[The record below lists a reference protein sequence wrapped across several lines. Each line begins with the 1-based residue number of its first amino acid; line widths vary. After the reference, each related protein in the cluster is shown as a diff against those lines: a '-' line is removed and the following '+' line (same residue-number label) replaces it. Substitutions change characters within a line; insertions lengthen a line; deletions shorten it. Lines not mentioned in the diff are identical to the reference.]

1 MSEVLSKFDSGTE
14 VVTKGFP
21 VFLKTD
27 EMDVLIVGAR
37 DREVVLLK
45 TLLKNLPQATI
56 RIQAEKI
63 DESIRQLESEFDY
76 VTVEER
82 PYEKKDLENANLVI
96 IAGNQQQLMQ
106 RIQLDASQLGLTDV
120 HILQGDA
127 PMNIFANGGVPL
139 NGNTKRKKLS
149 YKKIA
154 SYALGVFALM
164 LIGHIIFSFW
174 PFDAIKQQLV
184 TLYDSLG
191 SSFLIMLAAGF
202 AAQLVDGALGMGYG
216 VTSATILLSAG
227 VNPAAI
233 SGSIHTAEMFASG
246 ASGYSHYKFGNVN
259 KKLFKTLLIPGVIG
273 AIGGAILLVW
283 LGEQYSDWVRPLLAC
298 YTLFLG
304 IKILHNAF
312 KKQIRKKKFKHYR
325 LLAGAGGFFDSFG
338 GGGWGPIVTT
348 TLITKGR
355 SPRYVIGSVSI
366 TEFFVTLSSAFTFF
380 ILLGVSHWQTILG
393 LILGGLIAAPIAA
406 KLAGRLPRKTAFI
419 LVGVLVIIWS
429 IRILIKLL

>member
-1 MSEVLSKFDSGTE
+1 
-14 VVTKGFP
+14 
-21 VFLKTD
+21 
-27 EMDVLIVGAR
+27 
-37 DREVVLLK
+37 
-45 TLLKNLPQATI
+45 
-56 RIQAEKI
+56 
-63 DESIRQLESEFDY
+63 
-76 VTVEER
+76 
-82 PYEKKDLENANLVI
+82 
-96 IAGNQQQLMQ
+96 AGNQQQLMQ

-233 SGSIHTAEMFASG
+233 SGSIHTAEM
-246 ASGYSHYKFGNVN
+246 
-259 KKLFKTLLIPGVIG
+259 
-273 AIGGAILLVW
+273 
-283 LGEQYSDWVRPLLAC
+283 
-298 YTLFLG
+298 
-304 IKILHNAF
+304 
-312 KKQIRKKKFKHYR
+312 
-325 LLAGAGGFFDSFG
+325 
-338 GGGWGPIVTT
+338 
-348 TLITKGR
+348 
-355 SPRYVIGSVSI
+355 
-366 TEFFVTLSSAFTFF
+366 
-380 ILLGVSHWQTILG
+380 
-393 LILGGLIAAPIAA
+393 
-406 KLAGRLPRKTAFI
+406 
-419 LVGVLVIIWS
+419 
-429 IRILIKLL
+429 

>member
-21 VFLKTD
+21 VFLKTE

-164 LIGHIIFSFW
+164 LIGHIIFSF
-174 PFDAIKQQLV
+174 
-184 TLYDSLG
+184 
-191 SSFLIMLAAGF
+191 LA
-202 AAQLVDGALGMGYG
+202 L
-216 VTSATILLSAG
+216 
-227 VNPAAI
+227 
-233 SGSIHTAEMFASG
+233 
-246 ASGYSHYKFGNVN
+246 
-259 KKLFKTLLIPGVIG
+259 
-273 AIGGAILLVW
+273 
-283 LGEQYSDWVRPLLAC
+283 
-298 YTLFLG
+298 
-304 IKILHNAF
+304 
-312 KKQIRKKKFKHYR
+312 
-325 LLAGAGGFFDSFG
+325 
-338 GGGWGPIVTT
+338 
-348 TLITKGR
+348 
-355 SPRYVIGSVSI
+355 
-366 TEFFVTLSSAFTFF
+366 
-380 ILLGVSHWQTILG
+380 
-393 LILGGLIAAPIAA
+393 
-406 KLAGRLPRKTAFI
+406 
-419 LVGVLVIIWS
+419 
-429 IRILIKLL
+429 